1 MEKVINSRPNRQI
14 RFDIILVH
22 LVLPERNLMAK
33 QHRGKRVDKNR
44 EVFRQ
49 GEGQRKNGSY
59 YYSWYDKLHNRH
71 FIYAATL
78 SELREKE
85 EHVNLDLLTGISI
98 DGANLTLNEAIVYW
112 RKSREEDVLIGA
124 LKQTTLNQYLAAY
137 DKHVRPAFGNFKIK
151 EITKRKLEMF
161 YKRKMAEGVGLSVLT
176 NIAKPI
182 NQTFRIAEDEGWV
195 RHSPTRGSLKAVIAA
210 GRRNRCS
217 SNERIKALTEK
228 EQTSLLDWLLNSDR
242 FEPLG
247 YIVKTMLFTGMR
259 IGELAALQN
268 SDITD
273 GYISIEKSLA
283 YFSIDCDGKKRMARK
298 MQKPKSSA
306 GRRLIPLLD
315 PAKEAIEQYRSWKER
330 NNISLASSVGGY
342 DDFVFLTRKGFPL
355 SSATVNNALTKAVD
369 AINGERK
376 LAGEEIIF
384 PHVSCHWF
392 RRTFATRLCESDVSL
407 RVAQYVLGHADVN
420 ITASIYTAVNE
431 ELAAN
436 EMEKLI
442 KKGVFRE
449 KTPLQLTYY
458 QLSRF
463 SQQTARYRHDTSRR
477 NSLLNW

>member
-1 MEKVINSRPNRQI
+1 
-14 RFDIILVH
+14 
-22 LVLPERNLMAK
+22 MAK

-59 YYSWYDKLHNRH
+59 YYSWYDKLHDRH

-98 DGANLTLNEAIVYW
+98 DGANLTLNEAMVYW

-195 RHSPTRGSLKAVIAA
+195 RRSPTKGSLKIVVMAD
-210 GRRNRCS
+210 RRNRCES
-217 SNERIKALTEK
+217 DKRIKALTER
-228 EQTSLLDWLLNSDR
+228 EQVFFLDWLLDSDR
-242 FEPLG
+242 FESLG

-273 GYISIEKSLA
+273 EYISIGKSLA
-283 YFSIDCDGKKRMARK
+283 YFSIDCNGKKKMIRK
-298 MQKPKSSA
+298 MQKPKSDA

-315 PAKEAIEQYRSWKER
+315 PAREAIKQYRKWEAR
-330 NNISLASSVGGY
+330 NGISLASPIDGY
-342 DDFVFLTRKGFPL
+342 DDYVFLTRRGFPL
-355 SSATVNNALTKAVD
+355 SPATVNNALAKAVSE
-369 AINGERK
+369 INK
-376 LAGEEIIF
+376 SAKPEENKTAF

-420 ITASIYTAVNE
+420 ITASIYTAVSE
-431 ELAAN
+431 ELATT

-442 KKGVFRE
+442 KKGVPKAR
-449 KTPLQLTYY
+449 TPLQLTYY

-463 SQQTARYRHDTSRR
+463 SQ
-477 NSLLNW
+477 